1 MIDQF
6 RELEKPVSVRK
17 RDVVLMATVT
27 SFEALAFPSKSELR
41 QFAELFTPLF
51 HASTEEARRQA
62 VAALSQCP
70 NVPGAVALFI
80 ASQPISI
87 AAPFLV
93 SSPCLSDDLLIMIA
107 RTQGA
112 DHARAIVR
120 RDQLSPTVIDALVG
134 LRHSEPTRT
143 AAPAAEAEPK
153 AEAMARTT
161 ARTAASDRAAT
172 AAAGA
177 TAGAMT
183 NLSAV
188 AAAETAA
195 APAAT
200 SKPGKTAR
208 SARTEKS
215 AAAAASSEAETAAS
229 TVSAA
234 TAAEREEQ
242 LRDQIR
248 QLAAHVNR
256 PSSDRLG
263 LRTITA
269 MQAALLVRFARNR
282 EGAHFA
288 TTLADILSSSRWL
301 AERILIDLSGRQL
314 ATTLLGVGME
324 AAEAVFVL
332 ERLYPHLAK
341 PAPGATRAEQ
351 LWNGLNAVDCE
362 ERIETWRR
370 ADSYTFHPEQ
380 EPAALAPANTPAPRP
395 APTLVPSTDT
405 RSRPGP
411 AAQDAVMGRKTPP
424 HQQNLRLR

>member
-143 AAPAAEAEPK
+143 AVPEAEQK
-153 AEAMARTT
+153 AEATARTT

-248 QLAAHVNR
+248 RLAAHVNR

-332 ERLYPHLAK
+332 EKLYPHLAK

-351 LWNGLNAVDCE
+351 LWNGLVAVDCE

-370 ADSYTFHPEQ
+370 ADSYTFQPEQ

-395 APTLVPSTDT
+395 APTLVPSSDT
-405 RSRPGP
+405 RSRP
-411 AAQDAVMGRKTPP
+411 V
-424 HQQNLRLR
+424 LRHRMR

>member
-1 MIDQF
+1 
-6 RELEKPVSVRK
+6 
-17 RDVVLMATVT
+17 MATVT

-172 AAAGA
+172 AEAGESVGAAKDLSAAGE
-177 TAGAMT
+177 TAA
-183 NLSAV
+183 
-188 AAAETAA
+188 TAA

-215 AAAAASSEAETAAS
+215 AAAAASSEAETAAGAVAIS
-229 TVSAA
+229 
-234 TAAEREEQ
+234 AAEREEQ

-248 QLAAHVNR
+248 RLAAHVNR

-301 AERILIDLSGRQL
+301 AERILLDLSGRQL

-332 ERLYPHLAK
+332 EKLYPHLAK

-351 LWNGLNAVDCE
+351 LWNGLVAVDCE

-370 ADSYTFHPEQ
+370 ADSYTFQPEQ

-395 APTLVPSTDT
+395 APTLVPSSDT
-405 RSRPGP
+405 RSRP
-411 AAQDAVMGRKTPP
+411 V
-424 HQQNLRLR
+424 LRHRMR

>member
-1 MIDQF
+1 
-6 RELEKPVSVRK
+6 
-17 RDVVLMATVT
+17 MATVT

-112 DHARAIVR
+112 AHARAIVR

-134 LRHSEPTRT
+134 LRHGEPART
-143 AAPAAEAEPK
+143 AAPAAEAETK

-161 ARTAASDRAAT
+161 ARTAPAAT
-172 AAAGA
+172 PKPGK
-177 TAGAMT
+177 TAG
-183 NLSAV
+183 SAAPSPAQ
-188 AAAETAA
+188 AAAETAGA
-195 APAAT
+195 AAT
-200 SKPGKTAR
+200 MS
-208 SARTEKS
+208 
-215 AAAAASSEAETAAS
+215 
-229 TVSAA
+229 
-234 TAAEREEQ
+234 AAEREEQ

-248 QLAAHVNR
+248 RLAAHVNR
-256 PSSDRLG
+256 PTSDRLG
-263 LRTITA
+263 LRTVTA

-301 AERILIDLSGRQL
+301 AERILLDISGRQL

-341 PAPGATRAEQ
+341 PAPGSTRAEQ
-351 LWNGLNAVDCE
+351 LWNGLNAADCE

-380 EPAALAPANTPAPRP
+380 EPAALAPANTPAP
-395 APTLVPSTDT
+395 ALVPSSDT
-405 RSRPGP
+405 RNRP
-411 AAQDAVMGRKTPP
+411 V
-424 HQQNLRLR
+424 LRHRMR

>member
-1 MIDQF
+1 
-6 RELEKPVSVRK
+6 
-17 RDVVLMATVT
+17 MATVT
-27 SFEALAFPSKSELR
+27 SFEALTFPSKSELR

-120 RDQLSPTVIDALVG
+120 REQLSPTVIDALVG
-134 LRHSEPTRT
+134 LRHSEPART
-143 AAPAAEAEPK
+143 AAPEAEAELK
-153 AEAMARTT
+153 AEARARTT
-161 ARTAASDRAAT
+161 ARTAASDRAAA
-172 AAAGA
+172 AAAGESA
-177 TAGAMT
+177 GTAKD
-183 NLSAV
+183 LSAAG
-188 AAAETAA
+188 AAAETVA
-195 APAAT
+195 APATT
-200 SKPGKTAR
+200 SKSGKTAR

-215 AAAAASSEAETAAS
+215 AAAAASSEAETAAGPPTS
-229 TVSAA
+229 SAV
-234 TAAEREEQ
+234 EREEQ

-248 QLAAHVNR
+248 RLAAHVNR

-301 AERILIDLSGRQL
+301 AERILLDISGRQL

-341 PAPGATRAEQ
+341 PAPGTTRAEQ
-351 LWNGLNAVDCE
+351 LWNGLNAVECE

-370 ADSYTFHPEQ
+370 ADSYTFQPEQ

-395 APTLVPSTDT
+395 APTLVPSSDT
-405 RSRPGP
+405 RSRP
-411 AAQDAVMGRKTPP
+411 V
-424 HQQNLRLR
+424 LRHRMR

>member
-1 MIDQF
+1 
-6 RELEKPVSVRK
+6 
-17 RDVVLMATVT
+17 MATVT

-120 RDQLSPTVIDALVG
+120 REQLSPTVIDALVG

-161 ARTAASDRAAT
+161 ARTAASDRAA
-172 AAAGA
+172 AAATA
-177 TAGAMT
+177 TTTGPAKD
-183 NLSAV
+183 LSAV

-200 SKPGKTAR
+200 SKPGKTTRTAK
-208 SARTEKS
+208 TEKS
-215 AAAAASSEAETAAS
+215 AAAAASSEAETAAGAPTS
-229 TVSAA
+229 S
-234 TAAEREEQ
+234 AAEREEQ

-248 QLAAHVNR
+248 RLAAHVNR
-256 PSSDRLG
+256 PTSDRLG

-301 AERILIDLSGRQL
+301 AERILLDLSGRQL

-332 ERLYPHLAK
+332 EKLYPHLAK

-351 LWNGLNAVDCE
+351 LWNGLVALDCE

-370 ADSYTFHPEQ
+370 ADSYTFQPEQ
-380 EPAALAPANTPAPRP
+380 DVPALAPANTPAPRP
-395 APTLVPSTDT
+395 APTLVPSSDT
-405 RSRPGP
+405 RSRP
-411 AAQDAVMGRKTPP
+411 V
-424 HQQNLRLR
+424 LRHRMR

>member
-1 MIDQF
+1 VGLVVIDQF

-172 AAAGA
+172 AAAA
-177 TAGAMT
+177 TTAGAAKD
-183 NLSAV
+183 LSAAG
-188 AAAETAA
+188 AAAETVA
-195 APAAT
+195 APATT
-200 SKPGKTAR
+200 SKSGKTAR

-215 AAAAASSEAETAAS
+215 AAAAASSEAETAAGAVAIS
-229 TVSAA
+229 S
-234 TAAEREEQ
+234 AEREEQ

-248 QLAAHVNR
+248 RLAAHVNR

-301 AERILIDLSGRQL
+301 AERILLDLSGRQL

-332 ERLYPHLAK
+332 EKLYPHLAK

-351 LWNGLNAVDCE
+351 LWNGLVALDCE

-370 ADSYTFHPEQ
+370 ADSYTFQPEQ

-405 RSRPGP
+405 RSRP
-411 AAQDAVMGRKTPP
+411 V
-424 HQQNLRLR
+424 LRHRMR

>member
-1 MIDQF
+1 
-6 RELEKPVSVRK
+6 
-17 RDVVLMATVT
+17 MATVT

-153 AEAMARTT
+153 GEAMARTT

-172 AAAGA
+172 AAAA
-177 TAGAMT
+177 TTAGAAKD
-183 NLSAV
+183 LSAAG
-188 AAAETAA
+188 AAAETVA
-195 APAAT
+195 APATT
-200 SKPGKTAR
+200 SKSGKTAR
-208 SARTEKS
+208 SARTEKT
-215 AAAAASSEAETAAS
+215 AAAAASSEAETAAGAV
-229 TVSAA
+229 TVS
-234 TAAEREEQ
+234 AAEREEQ

-248 QLAAHVNR
+248 RLAAHVNR

-301 AERILIDLSGRQL
+301 AERILLDLSGRQL

-351 LWNGLNAVDCE
+351 LWNGLVALDCE

-370 ADSYTFHPEQ
+370 ADSYTFQPEQ

-405 RSRPGP
+405 RSRP
-411 AAQDAVMGRKTPP
+411 V
-424 HQQNLRLR
+424 LRHRMR

>member
-1 MIDQF
+1 
-6 RELEKPVSVRK
+6 
-17 RDVVLMATVT
+17 MATVT

-62 VAALSQCP
+62 VSALSQCP
-70 NVPGAVALFI
+70 NVPNAVALFI

-120 RDQLSPTVIDALVG
+120 REHLSPTVIDALVG
-134 LRHSEPTRT
+134 LRHSEPAR
-143 AAPAAEAEPK
+143 APAPAAEAEPK
-153 AEAMARTT
+153 AEAMAPT
-161 ARTAASDRAAT
+161 AAGIAASDRAAT
-172 AAAGA
+172 AASAGEA
-177 TAGAMT
+177 TDAAAPIAAAE
-183 NLSAV
+183 AV
-188 AAAETAA
+188 AASR
-195 APAAT
+195 PA
-200 SKPGKTAR
+200 KTTR
-208 SARTEKS
+208 SASTARTEKS
-215 AAAAASSEAETAAS
+215 ATPAASSTGAETAAG
-229 TVSAA
+229 A
-234 TAAEREEQ
+234 TASSAAEREEQ

-248 QLAAHVNR
+248 RLAAHVNR

-301 AERILIDLSGRQL
+301 AERILLDLSGRQL
-314 ATTLLGVGME
+314 ATTLFGVGMD

-332 ERLYPHLAK
+332 ERIYPHLAK
-341 PAPGATRAEQ
+341 PATGATRAEQ
-351 LWNGLNAVDCE
+351 LWNGLVAVECE

-370 ADSYTFHPEQ
+370 ADSYTFQPEQ
-380 EPAALAPANTPAPRP
+380 EPAALAPANAPTARP
-395 APTLVPSTDT
+395 APTLVPSSDT
-405 RSRPGP
+405 RSRP
-411 AAQDAVMGRKTPP
+411 V
-424 HQQNLRLR
+424 LRHRVR

>member
-1 MIDQF
+1 
-6 RELEKPVSVRK
+6 
-17 RDVVLMATVT
+17 MATVT

-112 DHARAIVR
+112 EHARAIVR

-134 LRHSEPTRT
+134 LRHSEPSRT
-143 AAPAAEAEPK
+143 APAAGAEPK

-172 AAAGA
+172 TAAGES
-177 TAGAMT
+177 AGAAK
-183 NLSAV
+183 NLSAAA
-188 AAAETAA
+188 AAAETTA

-200 SKPGKTAR
+200 SKSSKTAR
-208 SARTEKS
+208 SARAETS
-215 AAAAASSEAETAAS
+215 AAPAASSEAGTAAGTTAS
-229 TVSAA
+229 S
-234 TAAEREEQ
+234 AAEREEQ

-248 QLAAHVNR
+248 RLAAHVNR
-256 PSSDRLG
+256 PTSDRLG
-263 LRTITA
+263 LRTVTA

-332 ERLYPHLAK
+332 EKLYPHLAR
-341 PAPGATRAEQ
+341 PATGATRAEQ
-351 LWNGLNAVDCE
+351 LWNGLVAAECE
-362 ERIETWRR
+362 DRIETWRR
-370 ADSYTFHPEQ
+370 ADSYTFQPEQ
-380 EPAALAPANTPAPRP
+380 EQAALAPANAPTARP
-395 APTLVPSTDT
+395 APTLVPASDT
-405 RSRPGP
+405 RSRP
-411 AAQDAVMGRKTPP
+411 V
-424 HQQNLRLR
+424 LRHRMR

>member
-1 MIDQF
+1 
-6 RELEKPVSVRK
+6 
-17 RDVVLMATVT
+17 MATVT

-143 AAPAAEAEPK
+143 AAPEAEPK

-172 AAAGA
+172 AATAT

-215 AAAAASSEAETAAS
+215 AAAAASSEAETAAGAPTS
-229 TVSAA
+229 S
-234 TAAEREEQ
+234 AAEREEQ

-248 QLAAHVNR
+248 RLAAHVNR

-332 ERLYPHLAK
+332 EKLYPHLAK

-351 LWNGLNAVDCE
+351 LWNGLVAVDCE

-370 ADSYTFHPEQ
+370 ADSYTFQPEQ
-380 EPAALAPANTPAPRP
+380 EPAALAPANTPPPRP

-405 RSRPGP
+405 RSRP
-411 AAQDAVMGRKTPP
+411 V
-424 HQQNLRLR
+424 LRHRMR

>member
-1 MIDQF
+1 
-6 RELEKPVSVRK
+6 
-17 RDVVLMATVT
+17 MATVT
-27 SFEALAFPSKSELR
+27 SFEALTFPSKSELR

-143 AAPAAEAEPK
+143 AVPAAEAEPK

-172 AAAGA
+172 AEAGS

-183 NLSAV
+183 DLSAV
-188 AAAETAA
+188 AAAETVA

-200 SKPGKTAR
+200 SKSSKTAR
-208 SARTEKS
+208 SARTGKS
-215 AAAAASSEAETAAS
+215 AAPAASSAEAAAS

-248 QLAAHVNR
+248 RLAAHVNR

-301 AERILIDLSGRQL
+301 AERILLDLSGRQL

-324 AAEAVFVL
+324 AAEAVSVL

-351 LWNGLNAVDCE
+351 LWNGLVALDCE

-370 ADSYTFHPEQ
+370 ADSYTFQPDQ
-380 EPAALAPANTPAPRP
+380 DVPALAPANAPTPRP
-395 APTLVPSTDT
+395 APTLVPSSDT
-405 RSRPGP
+405 RSRP
-411 AAQDAVMGRKTPP
+411 V
-424 HQQNLRLR
+424 LRHRMR

>member
-1 MIDQF
+1 
-6 RELEKPVSVRK
+6 
-17 RDVVLMATVT
+17 MATVT

-62 VAALSQCP
+62 VSALSQCP
-70 NVPGAVALFI
+70 NVPNAVALFI

-120 RDQLSPTVIDALVG
+120 REHLSPTVIDALVG
-134 LRHSEPTRT
+134 LRHSEPAR
-143 AAPAAEAEPK
+143 APAPAAEAEPK
-153 AEAMARTT
+153 AEAMAPT
-161 ARTAASDRAAT
+161 AAGIAASDRAAT
-172 AAAGA
+172 AASAGA
-177 TAGAMT
+177 ATDAAAPIAPAE
-183 NLSAV
+183 AV
-188 AAAETAA
+188 AASR
-195 APAAT
+195 PA
-200 SKPGKTAR
+200 KTTR
-208 SARTEKS
+208 SASTARTEKS
-215 AAAAASSEAETAAS
+215 ATPAASSTGAETAAG
-229 TVSAA
+229 A
-234 TAAEREEQ
+234 TASSAAEREEQ

-248 QLAAHVNR
+248 RLAAHVNR

-301 AERILIDLSGRQL
+301 AERILLDLSGRQL
-314 ATTLLGVGME
+314 ATTLLGVGMD

-332 ERLYPHLAK
+332 ERIYPHLAK
-341 PAPGATRAEQ
+341 PATGATRAEQ
-351 LWNGLNAVDCE
+351 LWNGLVAVDCE

-370 ADSYTFHPEQ
+370 ADSYTFQPEQ
-380 EPAALAPANTPAPRP
+380 EPAALAPANAPTARP
-395 APTLVPSTDT
+395 APTLVPSSDT
-405 RSRPGP
+405 RSRP
-411 AAQDAVMGRKTPP
+411 V
-424 HQQNLRLR
+424 LRHRMR

>member
-1 MIDQF
+1 
-6 RELEKPVSVRK
+6 
-17 RDVVLMATVT
+17 MATVT
-27 SFEALAFPSKSELR
+27 SFEALTFPSKSELR

-120 RDQLSPTVIDALVG
+120 REQLSPTVIDALVG

-172 AAAGA
+172 AATDT
-177 TAGAMT
+177 TAGAAKD
-183 NLSAV
+183 LSAAG
-188 AAAETAA
+188 AAAETVA

-200 SKPGKTAR
+200 SKSSKTAR
-208 SARTEKS
+208 SARTGKS
-215 AAAAASSEAETAAS
+215 AAAATSSAEAAAS

-248 QLAAHVNR
+248 RLAAHVNR

-301 AERILIDLSGRQL
+301 AERILLDLSGRQL

-332 ERLYPHLAK
+332 EKLYPHLAK

-351 LWNGLNAVDCE
+351 LWNGLVALDCE

-370 ADSYTFHPEQ
+370 ADSYTLQPDQ
-380 EPAALAPANTPAPRP
+380 DVPALAPANTPTPRP

-405 RSRPGP
+405 RSRP
-411 AAQDAVMGRKTPP
+411 V
-424 HQQNLRLR
+424 LRHRMR

>member
-1 MIDQF
+1 
-6 RELEKPVSVRK
+6 
-17 RDVVLMATVT
+17 MATVT

-107 RTQGA
+107 RTQGT

-143 AAPAAEAEPK
+143 AAPAAEAE
-153 AEAMARTT
+153 AMARTT

-172 AAAGA
+172 AARGTTA
-177 TAGAMT
+177 TTAKD
-183 NLSAV
+183 LSAAV
-188 AAAETAA
+188 AAADSAA

-200 SKPGKTAR
+200 SKPGNKAKSAKTA
-208 SARTEKS
+208 KS
-215 AAAAASSEAETAAS
+215 AAPTPSPADAEA
-229 TVSAA
+229 AA
-234 TAAEREEQ
+234 TATTTMSAGEREEQ

-248 QLAAHVNR
+248 RLAAHVNR
-256 PSSDRLG
+256 PTSDRLG

-282 EGAHFA
+282 EGGHFA
-288 TTLADILSSSRWL
+288 TTLSDILSSSRWL
-301 AERILIDLSGRQL
+301 AERILLDISGRQL

-332 ERLYPHLAK
+332 ERLYPHLAR
-341 PAPGATRAEQ
+341 PAPGSTRAEQ
-351 LWNGLNAVDCE
+351 LWNGLVAVECE
-362 ERIETWRR
+362 DRIETWRR

-380 EPAALAPANTPAPRP
+380 EPATLAPANTPAPRP
-395 APTLVPSTDT
+395 APTLVPSSDT
-405 RSRPGP
+405 RSRP
-411 AAQDAVMGRKTPP
+411 V
-424 HQQNLRLR
+424 LRHRMR

>member
-1 MIDQF
+1 
-6 RELEKPVSVRK
+6 
-17 RDVVLMATVT
+17 MATVT

-93 SSPCLSDDLLIMIA
+93 SSPCLTDDLLIMIA

-112 DHARAIVR
+112 AHARAIVR

-134 LRHSEPTRT
+134 LRHSEPART
-143 AAPAAEAEPK
+143 AAPAAG
-153 AEAMARTT
+153 AEAKAQTKARS
-161 ARTAASDRAAT
+161 AASDRAAT
-172 AAAGA
+172 AATG
-177 TAGAMT
+177 
-183 NLSAV
+183 
-188 AAAETAA
+188 AA

-200 SKPGKTAR
+200 PGPSKTAG
-208 SARTEKS
+208 S
-215 AAAAASSEAETAAS
+215 AAPSPAQAAAEAKA
-229 TVSAA
+229 AA
-234 TAAEREEQ
+234 TMSAAEREEQ

-248 QLAAHVNR
+248 RLAAHVNR
-256 PSSDRLG
+256 PTSDRLG
-263 LRTITA
+263 LRTVTA

-301 AERILIDLSGRQL
+301 AERILLDISGRQL

-341 PAPGATRAEQ
+341 PAPGSTRAEQ
-351 LWNGLNAVDCE
+351 LWNGLKAVECE

-380 EPAALAPANTPAPRP
+380 EPAALAPANTPAP
-395 APTLVPSTDT
+395 TLVPASDT
-405 RSRPGP
+405 RSRP
-411 AAQDAVMGRKTPP
+411 V
-424 HQQNLRLR
+424 LRHRMR

>member
-1 MIDQF
+1 
-6 RELEKPVSVRK
+6 
-17 RDVVLMATVT
+17 MATVT

-120 RDQLSPTVIDALVG
+120 REQLSPTVIDALVG
-134 LRHSEPTRT
+134 LRHSEPARS
-143 AAPAAEAEPK
+143 AAPAAEAELK
-153 AEAMARTT
+153 AHAMARTT
-161 ARTAASDRAAT
+161 ARTAASDRAA
-172 AAAGA
+172 AGS
-177 TAGAMT
+177 TAGAAKD
-183 NLSAV
+183 LSAAGE
-188 AAAETAA
+188 AAKTAG

-200 SKPGKTAR
+200 SRPGKTAR
-208 SARTEKS
+208 SAKTEKP
-215 AAAAASSEAETAAS
+215 AAPAASSAEADTAAGAVAIS
-229 TVSAA
+229 
-234 TAAEREEQ
+234 AAEREEQ

-248 QLAAHVNR
+248 RLAAHVNR
-256 PSSDRLG
+256 PTSDRLG

-301 AERILIDLSGRQL
+301 AERILLDLSGRQL

-332 ERLYPHLAK
+332 EKLYPHLAK

-351 LWNGLNAVDCE
+351 LWNGLVAVDCE

-370 ADSYTFHPEQ
+370 ADSYTFQPDQ
-380 EPAALAPANTPAPRP
+380 DVPALAPANTPTPRP
-395 APTLVPSTDT
+395 APTLVPSSDT
-405 RSRPGP
+405 RSRP
-411 AAQDAVMGRKTPP
+411 V
-424 HQQNLRLR
+424 LRHRMR